1 MSARLRVLI
10 VDDEPIAA
18 RRMQRLLRAEPR
30 VEVVGVAQDCESA
43 HAAVR
48 ALSPDVMLLDIEMP
62 GGDGFALLDRLGPEA
77 PVCIFVTA
85 FDHHALRAFEREAV
99 DYLTKPV
106 APARLSE
113 ALGRARA
120 RRAARESGE
129 EIAELRAALASLRR
143 ALGPAA
149 ALAATAPGA
158 AAAPAAPVLW
168 VTRRGQQIRLAPDS
182 LDHLT
187 AERDYTRLHQG
198 DQSYLMTESLG
209 ALAERL
215 EPLGFLRVHRSVV
228 VRLGAIARIES
239 ARHGALRVV
248 LSSGAV
254 LPVGRSHVA
263 RLRAWQERERNAR
276 PFG

>member
-1 MSARLRVLI
+1 MSGPLRVLI

-18 RRMQRLLRAEPR
+18 RRMQRLLRAEPG
-30 VEVVGVAQDCESA
+30 VEVVGVAQDGA
-43 HAAVR
+43 AALVAVR
-48 ALSPDVMLLDIEMP
+48 AQAPEVILLDIEMP

-106 APARLSE
+106 APARLAE

-129 EIAELRAALASLRR
+129 EIAELRAALATLRR
-143 ALGPAA
+143 AL
-149 ALAATAPGA
+149 APA
-158 AAAPAAPVLW
+158 AAAPPAAPMLW
-168 VTRRGQQIRLAPDS
+168 VTRRGQQIRLAPET

-215 EPLGFLRVHRSVV
+215 APLGFLRVHRSVV

-239 ARHGALRVV
+239 GRHGALRVV
-248 LSSGAV
+248 LSSGAA
-254 LPVGRSHVA
+254 LPVGRSHAA
-263 RLRAWQERERNAR
+263 RLRAWQEGERGAR
-276 PFG
+276 P